1 MERIIDE
8 CFTQDEVSFIL
19 SYGIENF
26 HVIESTDF
34 NTKYRDLDFSLFWKT
49 IYPKIKDILPTE
61 FVIKGGF
68 LNETS
73 NPYLIH
79 SDGARTPEEK
89 LLCTVLLPLK
99 LTFFDESKYDGT
111 KNKLFIF
118 NQTSDFATTFRMNDK
133 DAKPFP
139 YYRLATS
146 PEDYRKF
153 VNGSTGTEFADSEVL
168 ASCDHLTKD
177 EFFGM
182 SLKLET
188 EWKIGKCIIF
198 HPHNIHTS
206 TNFKKL
212 GIQSKT
218 NLVYSLLNK

>member
-1 MERIIDE
+1 MERIIED
-8 CFTQDEVSFIL
+8 CFSQSEISRIL
-19 SYGIENF
+19 QYGVDNF
-26 HVIESTDF
+26 QVIETTEF
-34 NTKYRDLDFSLFWKT
+34 NTKYRDSEFSLFWEM
-49 IYPKIKDILPTE
+49 IYPKIKDCLPSE

-79 SDGARTPEEK
+79 SDGARTPEEN

-99 LTFFDESKYDGT
+99 LKFSDESKYDLSQ
-111 KNKLFIF
+111 NKLFIF
-118 NQTSDFATTFRMNDK
+118 NQTSDFATTFRLNDHE
-133 DAKPFP
+133 AKPFP
-139 YYRLATS
+139 YYRLATTIG
-146 PEDYRKF
+146 DYRKM
-153 VNGSTGTEFADSEVL
+153 VNGSTEEEFNDERIL
-168 ASCDHLTKD
+168 QSCDHLAK
-177 EFFGM
+177 EQFFGL

-198 HPHNIHTS
+198 HPHNLHTS

-212 GIQSKT
+212 GIHSKT